1 MDGGRTV
8 DERIRW
14 LLDRARDAELR
25 GEWDLAR
32 TFRAMARDLGP
43 APASRVA
50 M

>member
-1 MDGGRTV
+1 MDGTRTV

-14 LLDRARDAELR
+14 LLERARDAELR
-25 GEWDLAR
+25 GDREVAR
-32 TFRAMARDLGP
+32 TLRAMAHDLGP